1 MFFVMSGRYR
11 QFQFFCKCREHKQKG
26 KRIPDKDKRVVACK
40 DKSKSDEY
48 GEGNLI
54 GKILQPD
61 SGDYSPEPS
70 EEEEEKAE

>member
-26 KRIPDKDKRVVACK
+26 KRIPDKDKRVVASE
-40 DKSKSDEY
+40 DKSKGDEY
-48 GEGNLI
+48 GKWNLI
-54 GKILQPD
+54 RKILQPD

-70 EEEEEKAE
+70 EE